1 MLIKEYVK
9 YWFYTYRM
17 PHQARNTQETTWNLI
32 RNHIVDSSLGERE
45 LTEVTVKELQEF
57 LTGEL
62 LHGSKM
68 RMWHSDKIGTP
79 LSHHSAVKLRQILI
93 AMYKQAVKE
102 GYLNRNLAEDTEP
115 IPLPWHDAPIFTPEN
130 QRKFL
135 QATRHHRYH
144 TAYVMLF
151 FLGLRRSELLG
162 LSWDAVDMKRNLL
175 HIRQVLVV
183 EDHQIVIR
191 ERTKTR
197 ASIRTVPFPLEIKC
211 MLQDWRKKQK
221 VESMTPGYD
230 NKYHLVFCNKDGSP
244 INKEEIQMAKPANY
258 NAKINI
264 LNEKIEKKSAAIKQ
278 LKAELQE
285 IKAKQEAE
293 RMKEL
298 VAFMEESD
306 MSASRA
312 LELIQKGLGKEKAEQ
327 PAPEE
332 GQLENQEN

>member
-115 IPLPWHDAPIFTPEN
+115 IPLPWHDRRFSRRRTSVN
-130 QRKFL
+130 SYK
-135 QATRHHRYH
+135 RHVITGIIRHMSCSSFW
-144 TAYVMLF
+144 VC
-151 FLGLRRSELLG
+151 GGRS
-162 LSWDAVDMKRNLL
+162 
-175 HIRQVLVV
+175 
-183 EDHQIVIR
+183 
-191 ERTKTR
+191 
-197 ASIRTVPFPLEIKC
+197 F
-211 MLQDWRKKQK
+211 
-221 VESMTPGYD
+221 
-230 NKYHLVFCNKDGSP
+230 
-244 INKEEIQMAKPANY
+244 
-258 NAKINI
+258 
-264 LNEKIEKKSAAIKQ
+264 
-278 LKAELQE
+278 
-285 IKAKQEAE
+285 
-293 RMKEL
+293 
-298 VAFMEESD
+298 
-306 MSASRA
+306 
-312 LELIQKGLGKEKAEQ
+312 
-327 PAPEE
+327 
-332 GQLENQEN
+332 